1 MVQEIE
7 SIIQGA
13 AREVGEQEGQSLP
26 ADLGPDTPLFGKD
39 GLFDSLGLVTLI
51 VAVEEA
57 ISERYGLEV
66 SLADEHA
73 LSQSRSPFRTIGSLA
88 EYAHGLLAE
97 SDR

>member
-13 AREVGEQEGQSLP
+13 AREVAEQEGQSLP
-26 ADLGPDTPLFGKD
+26 SDLGQDTPLFGKD

-57 ISERYGLEV
+57 IAERYGLEV
-66 SLADEHA
+66 SLADEQA
-73 LSQSRSPFRTIGSLA
+73 LSQSRSPFRSIGSLA
-88 EYAHGLLAE
+88 EYAHGLIAK
-97 SDR
+97 SDG